1 MSRVRCGTDQ
11 GYKRHRRHGEDACA
25 PCRAAHADANRARRP
40 LTSDGR
46 RILIDAS
53 LFTAVYLE
61 ASIAAQ
67 ERVEAALGQTY
78 IDALVRAHDQG
89 EAA

>member
-1 MSRVRCGTDQ
+1 M
-11 GYKRHRRHGEDACA
+11 
-25 PCRAAHADANRARRP
+25 
-40 LTSDGR
+40 
-46 RILIDAS
+46 IDAS
-53 LFTAVYLE
+53 LFTSVYLE

-78 IDALVRAHDQG
+78 IDALVRAHDRG